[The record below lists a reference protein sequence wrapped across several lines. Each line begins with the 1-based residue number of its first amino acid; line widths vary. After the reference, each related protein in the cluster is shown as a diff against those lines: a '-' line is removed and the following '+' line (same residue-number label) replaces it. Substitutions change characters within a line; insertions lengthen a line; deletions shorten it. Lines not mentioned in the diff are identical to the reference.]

1 MGGRSFR
8 FFASLSRTRKLIWG
22 VAFFAALSAGLYVRW
37 RSDRLVA
44 RLNASDDRPM
54 NASDGVLVIAGGG
67 MLPRPIK
74 ERFWRLAGAEQ
85 AQIVVIPASQM
96 DSELQKIYEERWD
109 EFATQSVTILHTENR
124 NLADDPEFSRA
135 LETATGVWLGGGRQ
149 TCLTDWYRGTLMQKR
164 MEQLLA
170 RGGVV
175 GGTSAGAAVMSDIMI
190 AGGRREPVEGRGF
203 GFFPEIVVDQHFFQ
217 RNRMSRLWKLL
228 DKHPGLVG
236 LGVDERTALVVEL
249 NGRRLSVVGD
259 SYVAACVPGKDR
271 NSARTE
277 ILKPGDRIALAELL
291 LPDHLPESP
300 WDLDAILVG
309 ED

>member
-1 MGGRSFR
+1 MGGGSFR
-8 FFASLSRTRKLIWG
+8 FCASLSRTRKVIWSLI
-22 VAFFAALSAGLYVRW
+22 FLAALGAGVYVRW

-54 NASDGVLVIAGGG
+54 DASDGVLVIAGGG

-85 AQIVVIPASQM
+85 ARIVVIPASQM
-96 DSELQKIYEERWD
+96 EPEQQKIYEERWD
-109 EFATQSVTILHTENR
+109 EFATVSVTVLHTDDR
-124 NLADDPEFSRA
+124 RRADDREFSRA

-149 TCLTDWYRGTLMQKR
+149 TCLIDWYRGTLVEKR
-164 MEQLLA
+164 MKALLA
-170 RGGVV
+170 RGGVI

-190 AGGRREPVEGRGF
+190 AGGRREPIEARGF
-203 GFFPEIVVDQHFFQ
+203 GFVPEIVVDQHFLQ

-236 LGVDERTALVVEL
+236 LGVDERTALIVEL

-259 SYVAACVPGKDR
+259 SYVAACIPAKDKH
-271 NSARTE
+271 SARTE
-277 ILKPGDRIALAELL
+277 IMKPGDRIALAELL
-291 LPDHLPESP
+291 LPDHVPESP

-309 ED
+309 E